1 MDDRGWVPLS
11 LIAGFNQVSLLV
23 LHGGF
28 ILEKSP
34 VLYCFATI
42 IQQSIRKVI
51 NSLVMFWSPSIVVYL
66 LIEWEMESRHL
77 AFFIH
82 SN

>member
-11 LIAGFNQVSLLV
+11 LIAGFNQVSLQV

-34 VLYCFATI
+34 LLSCFVTI
-42 IQQSIRKVI
+42 II
-51 NSLVMFWSPSIVVYL
+51 
-66 LIEWEMESRHL
+66 
-77 AFFIH
+77 
-82 SN
+82 